1 MKFNVKD
8 SKESIKKYLFLF
20 ILDMTYALQRWRKHT
35 DTWTDKSS
43 LTYTHG
49 KCVSFASCGG
59 NAINPDTENTAY
71 HTNSYWNLEIKSSPS
86 SYKNNHSDNNNN
98 SV

>member
-1 MKFNVKD
+1 
-8 SKESIKKYLFLF
+8 
-20 ILDMTYALQRWRKHT
+20 MTYALQRWRKHT